1 MFPFSSTQRY
11 YFYRHPTD
19 MRKSFNGL
27 SGLVRSQ
34 LGADPISGDIFI
46 FVNRRRD
53 RIKLLVWDRTGF
65 VLLYKHLQQG
75 TFELPTFKAE
85 AASCQMKW
93 EELVLILEGVAL
105 ESVRRRKRFSLS
117 PKEAAQVVEP
127 GVSI

>member
-1 MFPFSSTQRY
+1 MLPFSSTQRY
-11 YFYRHPTD
+11 FFYRHPTD

-34 LGADPISGDIFI
+34 LGGDPVSGDVFI

-53 RIKLLVWDRTGF
+53 RVKLLVWDRTGYVIF
-65 VLLYKHLQQG
+65 YKHLQQG
-75 TFELPTFKAE
+75 TFELPAFEAQ

-105 ESVRRRKRFSLS
+105 QSVRRRKRFSWPPS
-117 PKEAAQVVEP
+117 KATVPVKM
-127 GVSI
+127 

>member
-1 MFPFSSTQRY
+1 MLPFSSTQRY
-11 YFYRHPTD
+11 FFYRHPTD

-34 LGADPISGDIFI
+34 LGGDPVSGDVFI

-53 RIKLLVWDRTGF
+53 RVKLLVWDRTGYAIF
-65 VLLYKHLQQG
+65 YKHLQQG
-75 TFELPTFKAE
+75 TFELPAFEAQ

-105 ESVRRRKRFSLS
+105 QSVRRRKRFSWPPS
-117 PKEAAQVVEP
+117 KATVPVKM
-127 GVSI
+127 

>member
-27 SGLVRSQ
+27 SGLVRSE
-34 LGADPISGDIFI
+34 LGADPVSGDIFI

-75 TFELPTFKAE
+75 TFELPAFKAE

-117 PKEAAQVVEP
+117 PGKAAKVVES
-127 GVSI
+127 GDSF